1 MNSIA
6 LFIMGKKGLDCLK
19 AIQTNSYNIIKE
31 VIYATDNSIEEDYS
45 NEIVAFCET
54 HQLKYIHRNFL
65 NEKNLNKVDYFLAI
79 SWRWIINCDS
89 NKLIVLHDSLLP
101 KYRGFNPLV
110 SALINGDE
118 EIGVTAIFAN
128 KEFDKGDII
137 DFESVS
143 ITYPMKVELAI
154 EKISICYQKLV
165 LNIIDKVE
173 LSSKKQNEK
182 EASYS
187 LWRDEEDY
195 FINWSL
201 GAKTI
206 ERTIN
211 ATGFPYSGARTNMEN
226 QIIIIEDARAVDD
239 IEIVNR
245 INGKFIFIENNCPVV
260 VCGSGL
266 LKIEKA
272 YYLENKE
279 SVDFKKFRTRLK

>member
-19 AIQTNSYNIIKE
+19 AIQSISCDIIKE
-31 VIYATDNSIEEDYS
+31 VIYATDNSVEEDYS
-45 NEIVAFCET
+45 NEIVTFCET
-54 HQLKYIHRNFL
+54 HQLKYIHRNFFD
-65 NEKNLNKVDYFLAI
+65 ETNLDKVDYFFAI
-79 SWRWIINCDS
+79 SWRWIINYDN
-89 NKLIVLHDSLLP
+89 NKLIVFHDSLLP

-128 KEFDKGDII
+128 KEFDRGNII
-137 DFESVS
+137 GFESVS
-143 ITYPMKVELAI
+143 ITYPIKVELAI

-165 LNIIDKVE
+165 LNVINKSK

-182 EASYS
+182 DAIYS
-187 LWRDEEDY
+187 LWRDQEDY
-195 FINWSL
+195 FIDWNL
-201 GAKTI
+201 DAKKI
-206 ERTIN
+206 ERIIN
-211 ATGFPYSGARTNMEN
+211 ATGFPYGGARTNMEN
-226 QIIIIEDARAVDD
+226 QVIVIEDAKAIED
-239 IEIVNR
+239 IEIINR
-245 INGKFIFIENNCPVV
+245 TSGKFIFIESNCPVI

-279 SVDFKKFRTRLK
+279 NVVFKKFRTRLK